1 MNWFIK
7 CFRQY
12 SDFNGRARR
21 KEYWMFYLIQ
31 FFIGLI
37 LFIADMLL
45 FVLPNENGFPIL
57 TILYGMAV
65 MFPSMAVAVRRLHD
79 IGKSGWWYLK
89 FCAII
94 WLVCIVLGVSLAL
107 GKIYMIDILT
117 YIGYTLIPFM
127 IAAYVWLIVILCKDS
142 EPHEN
147 KWGLNPKDPYTPEED
162 IVNIDCFK
170 YFVKCMKHYV
180 DFHGRASRAEYWMF
194 FGVTYMVQ
202 TLFSVLIAI
211 FQGGNTDSTT
221 PISMIYLVYLIVMF
235 IPALAVGVRRLHDIG
250 VSGWYLAGALILSV
264 ILAIA
269 IGVAAAMQSNVE
281 AIVLMILLMILM
293 LAFYIVPM
301 LKGQPGENKWGPNP
315 NEVNNMS
322 ETVNDNTIE

>member
-1 MNWFIK
+1 MRWFIK
-7 CFRQY
+7 CIRQY

-21 KEYWMFYLIQ
+21 KEFWMFYLVQ
-31 FFIGLI
+31 FFLGLI
-37 LFIADMLL
+37 FFTADFLL
-45 FVLPNENGFPIL
+45 FFLPSDGFPIL
-57 TILYGMAV
+57 TMLYVTAIFFPALAV
-65 MFPSMAVAVRRLHD
+65 TVRRLHD
-79 IGKSGWWYLK
+79 VGKSGWWYLK

-94 WLVCIVLGVSLAL
+94 WLAASVLGVFGAL
-107 GKIYMIDILT
+107 GKIYEIDLFI
-117 YIGYTLIPFM
+117 YIGYALIPGM
-127 IAAYVWLIVILCKDS
+127 IVASVWPIVVFCKDS

-147 KWGLNPKDPYTPEED
+147 KWGLNPKDPSTPDED

-180 DFHGRASRAEYWMF
+180 DFHGRAGRAEFWMF
-194 FGVTYMVQ
+194 YGVTSMIQSV
-202 TLFSVLIAI
+202 FSIAI
-211 FQGGNTDSTT
+211 NARQGGEIDAVT

-250 VSGWYLAGALILSV
+250 KSGWYLAGALILSV

-315 NEVNNMS
+315 NEVNNVS
-322 ETVNDNTIE
+322 ETINENTIE